1 MGRSMGEDQIGE
13 PMLRPI
19 GETHKGDK
27 RMRPTG
33 RPKGRPVGETK
44 WETNVG
50 DQRGPMGYQR
60 ENNWG
65 NQRQVN
71 RENKRGTIGKTKGD
85 TSRVNKGGDQ

>member
-1 MGRSMGEDQIGE
+1 MGISMGEDQRGVPI
-13 PMLRPI
+13 LRPI

-27 RMRPTG
+27 RMRP
-33 RPKGRPVGETK
+33 KGRPIGETK

-65 NQRQVN
+65 DQRQVN

-85 TSRVNKGGDQ
+85 TSGVNKGGDQ